1 MTSFKAFWM
10 QEIEIPQ
17 WHTNL
22 PCLALTVKKAILGI
36 QFFKVKKKP
45 LTEVFVEHC
54 FLADWAS
61 VVLTSFSF
69 FGVNSSGKGSP
80 LRL

>member
-1 MTSFKAFWM
+1 M

-36 QFFKVKKKP
+36 QFFKVKKKT

-54 FLADWAS
+54 FLAD
-61 VVLTSFSF
+61 
-69 FGVNSSGKGSP
+69 
-80 LRL
+80 